1 MRDLKLFAKSIAVI
15 LLTLGIY
22 HADIDARKIRTKLPV
37 KKESVAEATEAESLS
52 STKVSKAISLDENDS
67 SGTFGRINRKI
78 RFYGFDKTVSS
89 AKESF
94 FISNGIDSTLTAL
107 TVEIT
112 YFDMQ
117 RRQLHQSV
125 YPLEC
130 QIPAG
135 ETRRVDIK
143 SWDTQKSFYFHQS
156 AKPRRQA
163 TPFDVTIRLKSATL
177 LVAEQPVVD

>member
-1 MRDLKLFAKSIAVI
+1 MNDLKILPKAIAAI
-15 LLTLGIY
+15 LLTFGIY
-22 HADIDARKIRTKLPV
+22 IADADARKIRTKLPV
-37 KKESVAEATEAESLS
+37 KKESVAEATNTGEISNNG
-52 STKVSKAISLDENDS
+52 TKSNITLEENDS
-67 SGTFGRINRKI
+67 TGNFGRINKKI
-78 RFYGFDKTVSS
+78 RFYGFDKTVGSS
-89 AKESF
+89 KESF
-94 FISNGIDSTLTAL
+94 FIANGTDTTLTAL

-117 RRQLHQSV
+117 RRQLHQCS

-130 QIPAG
+130 EIPGG

-177 LVAEQPVVD
+177 LAAEQFVID

>member
-1 MRDLKLFAKSIAVI
+1 MKDLKTFPKTIIVI
-15 LLTLGIY
+15 LMTFGIC
-22 HADIDARKIRTKLPV
+22 HAEADARKIRTKLPV
-37 KKESVAEATEAESLS
+37 KKESVAET
-52 STKVSKAISLDENDS
+52 TKTREIRDTDTKSNITLEENDS
-67 SGTFGRINRKI
+67 AGDFGRINRKI
-78 RFYGFDKTVSS
+78 RFYGFDKTVGAS
-89 AKESF
+89 KESF
-94 FISNGIDSTLTAL
+94 FITNGTDSTLTAL

-117 RRQLHQSV
+117 RRQLHQGS

-130 QIPAG
+130 EIPGG

-177 LVAEQPVVD
+177 LAGEESVVD